1 MASSDQ
7 SGRDTATGAQTGAE
21 AGGATSGGST
31 RQYVPR
37 QAPRYAETRPRGAV
51 MGVTLFA
58 AVAMMISGVWNIL
71 EGVAAIIH
79 SSIVVVLP
87 NYVYTLSAV
96 GWGWF
101 HTILGAVVLAAGI
114 GLLTDKTWARI
125 VGIGVVAISMIVNFL
140 YIPYLPIW
148 SIVLIGLDLAIIWAL
163 LTPRRAEERA

>member
-7 SGRDTATGAQTGAE
+7 SARETATGGQTGAE
-21 AGGATSGGST
+21 SGST

-37 QAPRYAETRPRGAV
+37 QAPRYEEAGRRRAATAI
-51 MGVTLFA
+51 TLFA

-71 EGVAAIIH
+71 EGVAGVIH
-79 SSIVVVLP
+79 NTFVVILP
-87 NYVYTLSAV
+87 NYVYTLSAT

-114 GLLTDKTWARI
+114 GLFTDKTWARI
-125 VGIGVVAISMIVNFL
+125 VGVGVVAISMIVNFL

-148 SIVLIGLDLAIIWAL
+148 SIVLIGLDLAIMWAL
-163 LTPRRAEERA
+163 LTTMRRGEGVT